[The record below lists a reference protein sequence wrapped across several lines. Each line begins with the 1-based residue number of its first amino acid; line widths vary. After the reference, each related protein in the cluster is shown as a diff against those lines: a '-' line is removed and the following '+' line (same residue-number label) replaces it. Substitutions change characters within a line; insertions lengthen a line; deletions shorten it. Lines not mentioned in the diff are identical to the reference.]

1 MMGKRRER
9 RADEAFEG
17 LSYWF
22 RDNWKVMLLLLG
34 LTAFAL
40 AVGLWWTR
48 NSAMPPTYEEAEVV
62 RFGAYSFDD
71 GPRPVVVVRTKDGR
85 ILQLAARRGATHHC
99 RTGSVI
105 RLVRRGAI
113 LTVDPRGCRSTTS

>member
-1 MMGKRRER
+1 MRKRRES
-9 RADEAFEG
+9 RASEALEG

-34 LTAFAL
+34 LMVLML

-48 NSAMPPTYEEAEVV
+48 NNAMPPTYEEAEVV

-71 GPRPVVVVRTKDGR
+71 GPQPVVLVRTKDGR
-85 ILQLAARRGATHHC
+85 ILQLGVRRGWTHHC

-113 LTVDPRGCRSTTS
+113 LTVDPRGCRPTAP